1 MYFQLNV
8 NVKLYRLEK
17 DVYGSLDRE
26 DLLSP
31 KAMEKLGRKRT
42 INLNFKNQKRKT
54 NLEYYFNK
62 YDRGR
67 INSLNI

>member
-42 INLNFKNQKRKT
+42 RVRGFFWIQKA
-54 NLEYYFNK
+54 K
-62 YDRGR
+62 YKSMLV
-67 INSLNI
+67 II